1 MNPPDNHVTPLSL
14 VAIVDENRSRAAVLE
29 EGLMGGAVGGLVD
42 RVIVIPET
50 LNLMQRLIELQPD
63 VVIIDLE
70 SPSRDVVEQMCAVSR
85 ALQRPVAM
93 FVDGADLS
101 TMRSAI
107 EAGVSAYV
115 ADGLSSLR
123 VKPIV
128 EEAVLRFQ
136 AYARMQ
142 REIEEAHN
150 QLAERKLIERAKGIL
165 MRLRHVSED
174 DAYAAM
180 RKAAMSGNQR
190 MVDIARSIITT
201 AELLP

>member
-1 MNPPDNHVTPLSL
+1 MMPPDTPVAPLSL

-29 EGLMGGAVGGLVD
+29 EGLMGGAVGGLVE
-42 RVIVIPET
+42 RVIIIPET

-115 ADGLSSLR
+115 ADGLSRQR

-150 QLAERKLIERAKGIL
+150 QLAERKVIERAKGIL
-165 MRLRHVSED
+165 MQLRHVSED
-174 DAYAAM
+174 EAYAAM

-190 MVDIARSIITT
+190 LADIARSIITT